1 MWLYDAGSL
10 RFLEVNDAAVSLYGY
25 TRDEFL
31 QKRITDLRSAE
42 DAERLVRDLRQAPPG
57 LRRWADIRHRT
68 RDGRVLDVE
77 IAAHTLEFRGTPA
90 VFVVAHDVTGRKNA
104 ERALRSLNLELE
116 QRVSQRTAEL
126 QAVVDELEAFSYSV
140 SHDLRAPLRSIDGF
154 THALIE
160 SSNEK
165 LEPVAREYL
174 QRVRAASQ
182 RMGQLIDDLLHLS
195 RVGRREMH
203 VQEVNVSDL
212 AVTVSRD
219 LQNSDSKRRI
229 EVVITP
235 ELYGRGD
242 ERLLKIVLEN
252 LLGNAWKFT
261 SKTPRARIEFG
272 RETKDN
278 REAFYVRDN
287 GAGFD
292 MTYADKLFMPFARL
306 HSAQEFPGS
315 GIGLSVV
322 QRIIN
327 RHGGR
332 LWAEGKPGGGA
343 TVWFALP
350 D

>member
-1 MWLYDAGSL
+1 MHL
-10 RFLEVNDAAVSLYGY
+10 
-25 TRDEFL
+25 
-31 QKRITDLRSAE
+31 
-42 DAERLVRDLRQAPPG
+42 
-57 LRRWADIRHRT
+57 
-68 RDGRVLDVE
+68 DGDSVINALVLDRPEPVMVRKTRKTRTAGASKETPSVE
-77 IAAHTLEFRGTPA
+77 ELLRA
-90 VFVVAHDVTGRKNA
+90 NA
-104 ERALRSLNLELE
+104 ELE
-116 QRVSQRTAEL
+116 QRLREYATNAE
-126 QAVVDELEAFSYSV
+126 AATKELEGFCYSV

-160 SSNEK
+160 SCSDK
-165 LEPVAREYL
+165 LDPVGREYL

-203 VQEVNVSDL
+203 MQEVNLSDL
-212 AVTVSRD
+212 AVGVLRD
-219 LQNSDSKRRI
+219 LQSPEASRRV

-261 SKTPRARIEFG
+261 SKTSRARIEFG
-272 RETKDN
+272 REEKDG

-306 HSAQEFPGS
+306 HSANEFPGT
-315 GIGLSVV
+315 GIGLSIV

-343 TVWFALP
+343 TIWFALA